1 MLKDKLK
8 EYRLRCGFSQQ
19 QVGDVLNMHRSTYSF
34 YESGKTE
41 PSVDNLR
48 LLAMMFGVS
57 LDELLELELRG
68 VGETGLSDG
77 GYDRDFAYLKE
88 DSVNRVKDL
97 TRDEKTLIMRFRI
110 MTDKQ
115 RRELLEL
122 LKNPGG
128 EDNAGTEE

>member
-8 EYRLRCGFSQQ
+8 EHRLRCGFSQQ

-57 LDELLELELRG
+57 LDDLLELPPRGIG
-68 VGETGLSDG
+68 VGGLSDG
-77 GYDRDFAYLKE
+77 GYDNEFAYLKE
-88 DSVNRVKDL
+88 DSINRVKDL
-97 TRDEKTLIMRFRI
+97 TRDEKTLILHFRI

-128 EDNAGTEE
+128 EDNSGTEE

>member
-8 EYRLRCGFSQQ
+8 ECRLRCGFSQQ
-19 QVGDVLNMHRSTYSF
+19 QIGDVLNTHRSTYSF

-41 PSVDNLR
+41 PSVENLR
-48 LLAMMFGVS
+48 LLAMIFGVS
-57 LDELLELELRG
+57 LDELLEMEPRK
-68 VGETGLSDG
+68 TADAGLSDG
-77 GYDRDFAYLKE
+77 GYDPEFAYLKE

-110 MTDKQ
+110 MTDRQ
-115 RRELLEL
+115 RKELLEL

-128 EDNAGTEE
+128 EGKADNEE